1 MDTDITHYELDS
13 IARVALSNYNAGG
26 YSIKWPNVKFSPPS
40 NGDIWLKYSYFDAVT
55 DFASLSRT
63 CILYTGLVQIDV
75 MFPPDSGTS
84 KARLIAKDIAAYF
97 KDGTIIGDAVV
108 SMGATLH
115 PLQKHET
122 GWFQPVRF
130 SVSNY

>member
-1 MDTDITHYELDS
+1 MDTDITHYELDN
-13 IARVALSNYNAGG
+13 IARKALSDFNGDR
-26 YSIKWPNVKFSPPS
+26 YSIKWPNVKYEPPS
-40 NGDIWLKYSYFDAVT
+40 DGGIWLKYHYFDAVT
-55 DFASLSRT
+55 EFASLSRK
-63 CILYTGLVQIDV
+63 CVLYTGLVQIDV
-75 MFPPDSGTS
+75 MFPPDSGTNR
-84 KARLIAKDIAAYF
+84 ARLVAKEIADYF